1 MKQKIMNST
10 ILTNETGRS
19 MVEMLGVL
27 AIIGV
32 LSVGGVYGYGVAMK
46 KHKANELLHQA
57 SMLATTVSAQ
67 IMSGKNPTTLDSF
80 ANSDLGTFT
89 LETYTDGDNT
99 FKLKISDIDADVCE
113 QMKSSMGGMVRDIV
127 CDENAKTALMT
138 FNKDLST
145 TDLPKTESV
154 IDKNITN
161 PEDCQK
167 AGKTWCVETSS
178 GNGQCSNSTDCCRG
192 VSAPTCKDC
201 TVVEGGYAFTSA
213 LPWAECDSDGDGTND
228 GQCIVDVDEDTA
240 VYTCQQVSCQE
251 TESCCKLYDVDKLD
265 QLFALM
271 EPLGMSLETVVGH
284 LHKVQC
290 SICDPENGQTEPFP
304 DGVGCQFFDLGTMSD
319 TDGNCVNGS
328 CVAFDPDAFYKSC
341 TSYTNCDSGEYC
353 QFFEETIPTDPK
365 PEKGYCLPLSS
376 WKVESSFQKF
386 TSYVPQGVANP
397 DWWTALDV
405 CSAMG
410 KRLATW
416 EEFGCDV
423 NKTYCVGLAETWYQT
438 DGTMVVSY
446 VYKSASNQSG
456 GFFVQNGDSSYL
468 YDHAYIPGER
478 GDKVPSLM
486 CADK

>member
-1 MKQKIMNST
+1 MTITNKNYKRSQK
-10 ILTNETGRS
+10 GRS

-27 AIIGV
+27 AIVGT

-46 KHKANELLHQA
+46 KHKANELLHRA
-57 SMLATTVSAQ
+57 SMLASTVSAQ
-67 IMSGKNPTTLDSF
+67 IMTGKNPTALDSF
-80 ANSDLGTFT
+80 ANSDLGTFS

-99 FKLKISDIDADVCE
+99 FKLKISDIDGNVCE
-113 QMKSSMGGMVRDIV
+113 QMKSSMGGMVRNIV

-161 PEDCQK
+161 PEDYQK

-192 VSAPTCKDC
+192 VTPPQCKDC

-228 GQCIVDVDEDTA
+228 GQCIVDESTMI
-240 VYTCQQVSCQE
+240 YTCQQFSCQE

-271 EPLGMSLETVVGH
+271 DPLGMSFETVVEH

-290 SICDPENGQTEPFP
+290 SSCDPENGQTEPFP

-319 TDGNCVNGS
+319 ADGTCVNGS

-365 PEKGYCLPLSS
+365 PEKGYCFPLSE
-376 WKVESSFQKF
+376 WKVESKFQKF
-386 TSYVPQGVANP
+386 TSYDSEGRYLASAN
-397 DWWTALDV
+397 WWTALDI

-423 NKTYCVGLAETWYQT
+423 NSTLCVGLAETWYET
-438 DGTMVVSY
+438 DGTWAFSY
-446 VYKSASNQSG
+446 VYKSASDQTG
-456 GFFVQNGDSSYL
+456 GFLSNNASSGSNL
-468 YDHAYIPGER
+468 FSFEQDGER
-478 GDKVPSLM
+478 VGGVICTDK
-486 CADK
+486 